1 MRDYK
6 AMSMMSMI
14 QQIIR
19 NKVTKKLVNSDD
31 TLGKSMTDLAI
42 NANNRKSKLLELC
55 IKQARLIQK
64 DETQINKLRK
74 LYNFLKRNDTKNE
87 IVLFAMTVEGYWDQ
101 LKKNFDD
108 LKDTPFKESGF
119 NFVKY
124 FNGYPQYES
133 LKEEIENKNKMM
145 TQDEVPADEMPAD
158 EMTSNKISADEM
170 PAEILVSGGYKR
182 RTSRR
187 SRKGKRTRKIRR
199 SRKGRR
205 TRKIRRSRKG
215 KRTRKIRRS
224 RKIRRTT

>member
-119 NFVKY
+119 NFVEY

-133 LKEEIENKNKMM
+133 LKEEIENKNKNKMM
-145 TQDEVPADEMPAD
+145 TQDEMPAD
-158 EMTSNKISADEM
+158 EMTSNKMTSNKM

>member
-31 TLGKSMTDLAI
+31 TLDKSMTDLAI

-55 IKQARLIQK
+55 IKQARLIQM
-64 DETQINKLRK
+64 DMTQINKLKK
-74 LYNFLKRNDTKNE
+74 LYNILKRNDTKKINF
-87 IVLFAMTVEGYWDQ
+87 LFAMAVEGYWDQ

-119 NFVKY
+119 DFVEY
-124 FNGYPQYES
+124 FDGYPQYES
-133 LKEEIENKNKMM
+133 LKEEIEAVPMM
-145 TQDEVPADEMPAD
+145 TQ
-158 EMTSNKISADEM
+158 DEM

-199 SRKGRR
+199 SRKGNR

-224 RKIRRTT
+224 RKVRRTT

>member
-31 TLGKSMTDLAI
+31 TLDKSMTDLAI

-55 IKQARLIQK
+55 IKQARLIQR
-64 DETQINKLRK
+64 DTTQINKLKK
-74 LYNFLKRNDTKNE
+74 LYNFLKKNDTKNE

-119 NFVKY
+119 DFVEY
-124 FNGYPQYES
+124 FDGYPQYES
-133 LKEEIENKNKMM
+133 LKEEIEAVPMM
-145 TQDEVPADEMPAD
+145 TQDEMTQDEMP
-158 EMTSNKISADEM
+158 ADEM

-199 SRKGRR
+199 SRKGNR

-215 KRTRKIRRS
+215 KQT

>member
-31 TLGKSMTDLAI
+31 TLDKSMTDLAI

-55 IKQARLIQK
+55 IKQARLIQM
-64 DETQINKLRK
+64 DMTQINKLKK
-74 LYNFLKRNDTKNE
+74 LYNILKRNDTKKINF
-87 IVLFAMTVEGYWDQ
+87 LFAMAVEGYWDQ

-119 NFVKY
+119 DFVEY
-124 FNGYPQYES
+124 FDGYPQYES
-133 LKEEIENKNKMM
+133 LKEEIEAVPMM
-145 TQDEVPADEMPAD
+145 TQDEMTQDEMP
-158 EMTSNKISADEM
+158 ADEM

-199 SRKGRR
+199 SRKGNR

-215 KRTRKIRRS
+215 KQTRKIRRY
-224 RKIRRTT
+224 RKVRRTT